1 MFDHVRALE
10 IIERAIHEDPACP
23 FCGAPT
29 DVREDADGRLWLV
42 CTADEPADGLWGRVR
57 SAFEAHVRRPVLDPA
72 ELAA

>member
-10 IIERAIHEDPACP
+10 IIERAIHDEPFCP
-23 FCGAPT
+23 VCGAPT

-42 CTADEPADGLWGRVR
+42 CTADQPADGLWARVR
-57 SAFEAHVRRPVLDPA
+57 SALAAHVRRPVLDLE

>member
-10 IIERAIHEDPACP
+10 IIERAIHDDPSCP

-42 CTADEPADGLWGRVR
+42 CTADEPGEGLWARIR
-57 SAFEAHVRRPVLDPA
+57 SAVEPHVHRPVLDLA